1 MMTIVLVAVFSILLA
16 FADQVIK
23 YFVYENLR
31 PVGSVSVIDNLFSIV
46 YSENRGAAFGIFQN
60 ATLFFSVITILL
72 IGVFLFLL
80 ITKKFSGKLF
90 MISVILIIG
99 GGIGNLIDR
108 LFRGFVIDYL
118 SLSFFPPICNFADYC
133 ITIGA
138 VLFILCILL
147 TPEKNKTKKSE
158 EKDGAE

>member
-31 PVGSVSVIDNLFSIV
+31 PVGSVSVIDNLFSLV

-118 SLSFFPPICNFADYC
+118 SLSFFPPICN
-133 ITIGA
+133 
-138 VLFILCILL
+138 L
-147 TPEKNKTKKSE
+147 
-158 EKDGAE
+158 

>member
-31 PVGSVSVIDNLFSIV
+31 PVGSVSVIDNLFSLV

-72 IGVFLFLL
+72 WQ
-80 ITKKFSGKLF
+80 
-90 MISVILIIG
+90 
-99 GGIGNLIDR
+99 
-108 LFRGFVIDYL
+108 
-118 SLSFFPPICNFADYC
+118 
-133 ITIGA
+133 
-138 VLFILCILL
+138 
-147 TPEKNKTKKSE
+147 KSI
-158 EKDGAE
+158 